1 MTDAQKK
8 RVLILFGGKS
18 GEHEVSCVSALSV
31 YRALDKTRYE
41 ATLLGID
48 KTGRWILPN
57 RAMLIAN
64 NDDPRLINL
73 GTAKEAVTLLPY
85 ESDHPILSMGDTAS
99 KIESFDVVLPIL
111 HGTNGEDGT
120 IQGLLEL
127 SNLPYVGSGVLGSA
141 LCMDKALAKVVMQ
154 GAGIPVVP
162 YLIGR
167 RHDFKAAPNELFDAA
182 EAKFKYPYFVKPS
195 NTGSSMGVH
204 KVKSRAEALDKIAD
218 SFTYDSKVLFERSV
232 DAREL
237 EVSVLGNNVVEVSC
251 VGEIVPRHEFYS
263 YEAKYLDTDG
273 AELHIPAKNLSPEME
288 KTIREFAA
296 RAFIALDCAG
306 LARVDFFV
314 DRKTNELFLNELN
327 TIPGF
332 TKISMYPKLWEAS
345 GLPYAKLLDRLIDL
359 ALERHADRASNKT
372 DFEGEV

>member
-1 MTDAQKK
+1 MTNAVKK

-41 ATLLGID
+41 ATFLGID
-48 KTGRWILPN
+48 KSGRWILPDQ
-57 RAMLIAN
+57 AALIAS
-64 NDDPRLINL
+64 DDNPRSINL

-85 ESDHPILSMGDTAS
+85 ESDHPIVPMRDPAL
-99 KIESFDVVLPIL
+99 KIGNFDVVLPIL

-154 GAGIPVVP
+154 GADIPVVP
-162 YLIGR
+162 YLVGR
-167 RHDFKAAPNELFDAA
+167 RHDFKAAPQELLDAA

-195 NTGSSMGVH
+195 NAGSSVGVH
-204 KVKSRAEALDKIAD
+204 KVKSRAEAHDKISD
-218 SFTYDSKVLFERSV
+218 SFKYDSKVLLELAV

-237 EVSVLGNNVVEVSC
+237 EVSVLGNNDPEVSC
-251 VGEIVPRHEFYS
+251 VGEIVSRHEFYS
-263 YEAKYLDTDG
+263 YEAKYMDTDG
-273 AELHIPAKNLSPEME
+273 AELHIPAKNLNPQME
-288 KTIREFAA
+288 QTIQALAA
-296 RAFIALDCAG
+296 KAFIALDCAG
-306 LARVDFFV
+306 LARADFFL
-314 DRKTNELFLNELN
+314 DRKTNQLFLNEFN

-332 TKISMYPKLWEAS
+332 TNISMYPKLWEAS

-372 DFEGEV
+372 DFDRSA